1 MWIFTVKIVS
11 NKIMEHRTEDVL
23 QEAEIIQIEV
33 DKIFEM
39 ARSNNW
45 SLEQFAVKV
54 LAGAAQFNLGYFAI
68 GAQLIQ
74 NVTEIDGRSALEILK
89 FLIFK
94 VQQQDTLK
102 IKQAQEMFYRG
113 LIINKER
120 AEQRLAEEKQQQQI
134 SKQTSKKRR
143 N

>member
-1 MWIFTVKIVS
+1 
-11 NKIMEHRTEDVL
+11 MEHRTEVV
-23 QEAEIIQIEV
+23 QEAERIQIEV

-54 LAGAAQFNLGYFAI
+54 LAGATEFDLGYFAI

-74 NVTEIDGRSALEILK
+74 NVTEIDGRSAIEVLK

-94 VQQQDTLK
+94 VQQQDTLR
-102 IKQAQEMFYRG
+102 IKQAQEMFFRG
-113 LIINKER
+113 LVINKNR
-120 AEQRLAEEKQQQQI
+120 AEQRLAEEQM
-134 SKQTSKKRR
+134 SK
-143 N
+143 

>member
-1 MWIFTVKIVS
+1 
-11 NKIMEHRTEDVL
+11 MEHGTEVV
-23 QEAEIIQIEV
+23 QEAERIQIEV
-33 DKIFEM
+33 DQIFEI

-54 LAGAAQFNLGYFAI
+54 LAGATDFDLGYFAI
-68 GAQLIQ
+68 GVQLIQ
-74 NVTEIDGRSALEILK
+74 NVTEIDGKSAIEVLK

-102 IKQAQEMFYRG
+102 IKQAQEMFVRG
-113 LIINKER
+113 LIINKNK
-120 AEQRLAEEKQQQQI
+120 AEQRLAEEKI
-134 SKQTSKKRR
+134 SKQISKKRR